1 MEGGVAKLLLK
12 VFDSQE
18 NFNNDYESGHTEFR
32 LKKDEAVELI
42 NGLKNLYNLQ
52 D

>member
-1 MEGGVAKLLLK
+1 MEGGVAKLLLR
-12 VFDSQE
+12 VFDSEE
-18 NFNNDYESGHTEFR
+18 NFSKDHEEGHAEFR

>member
-18 NFNNDYESGHTEFR
+18 NFNNDYESGHAEFR